1 LLIVGADD
9 VVSMLQCGN
18 DVMVGDD
25 DCVILLVL
33 LSLHNDASFLV
44 AAAGCH
50 CYGFGLTPSL
60 PVLCLFSIN
69 SPDQML
75 AMKFLHYAQEHKSAG
90 DEEAAATTSSEPGKP
105 RLPPASLFQL
115 AAAMIKVGRGLS
127 FRH

>member
-1 LLIVGADD
+1 
-9 VVSMLQCGN
+9 MLRCGN

-33 LSLHNDASFLV
+33 FSLHNDASFLV
-44 AAAGCH
+44 AAADCYY
-50 CYGFGLTPSL
+50 CCYYGFRLTLSL

-90 DEEAAATTSSEPGKP
+90 DEEAAATTSSAPGKP